1 MVLLSNA
8 HESLAFELNTVR
20 LSETINPGLLRRA
33 MILDYLL
40 STNQGCS
47 KVTMLN
53 SRGRKPHNGVNTFLQ
68 YFL

>member
-40 STNQGCS
+40 SANQG
-47 KVTMLN
+47 
-53 SRGRKPHNGVNTFLQ
+53 
-68 YFL
+68 